1 MNFII
6 ICSLDHQLAQHQ
18 LWIII
23 ELKSLSHQFFRDILE
38 GMLNELSKRTQPSK
52 SGIREQTS
60 SGLDLTTQ
68 FSFSWSFD

>member
-6 ICSLDHQLAQHQ
+6 ICSLDHQLAQ

-23 ELKSLSHQFFRDILE
+23 ELKSLSHQFFRDIRE
-38 GMLNELSKRTQPSK
+38 GMLNELSKPTQPSK

-60 SGLDLTTQ
+60 SGLDLITQ
-68 FSFSWSFD
+68 FSWSFDW

>member
-6 ICSLDHQLAQHQ
+6 ICSLDHQLAQH
-18 LWIII
+18 WIII
-23 ELKSLSHQFFRDILE
+23 ELKSLSHQFFRDIRE

-60 SGLDLTTQ
+60 SGLDLITQ
-68 FSFSWSFD
+68 FSWSFDW